1 MSSPPSLRLWPDTA
15 TILERS
21 RGVFL
26 AHWEEIIR
34 LRRAT
39 LKSMTP
45 DDIHDLRVASR
56 RFRAV
61 LELLYPFVA
70 KGPKTEL
77 RKKIRKL
84 TQVLGGIRNIDEA
97 QRFFPLFVN
106 AETSTESKLFCALSE
121 MRTKE
126 FIRIKKVLK
135 DFELRKLDKIV
146 RETVAEVN
154 DDAIKKRNS
163 ISLLAYFSDVSIRQY
178 LSIHCLLGAAVV
190 PERRT
195 SLHALRIAIKKWRY
209 FFEIIT
215 QILGCN
221 YSRTLEI
228 LKVYQTILGQMN
240 DIAEFEILLA
250 NLKLSRD
257 ERVNAKAILK
267 VEDSVLLTRLTE
279 LIERKPLV
287 YTFLI

>member
-1 MSSPPSLRLWPDTA
+1 MSSPSLRLWPDTA

-21 RGVFL
+21 RGAFL
-26 AHWEEIIR
+26 AHWEECMC
-34 LRRAT
+34 LRRTT
-39 LKSMTP
+39 LKSMAP

-61 LELLYPFVA
+61 LELLYPFVS

-84 TQVLGGIRNIDEA
+84 TQVLGSIRTIDEA
-97 QRFFPLFVN
+97 QRFFHLSVN
-106 AETSTESKLFCALSE
+106 AETSPESKLYCAFSE
-121 MRTKE
+121 LRTKE
-126 FIRIKKVLK
+126 FMRLKKALK
-135 DFELRKLDKIV
+135 DFEQQKLDKIV
-146 RETVAEVN
+146 REIVAEVN
-154 DDAIKKRNS
+154 DAAIKKRNS

-178 LSIHCLLGAAVV
+178 LSIYGLLGTAVV

-195 SLHALRIAIKKWRY
+195 SRHALRIAIKKWRY

-215 QILGCN
+215 LILGCN

-228 LKVYQTILGQMN
+228 LKEYQTLLGQMN
-240 DIAEFEILLA
+240 DIAEFEILLV
-250 NLKLSRD
+250 NLKLSQG
-257 ERVNAKAILK
+257 ERVNAKAILQ